1 MDELKQQLMDKL
13 GLDEGISQQAIDMV
27 LGFVKD
33 KLPANVQG
41 LVDSVASGEMPDTD
55 DLLNKAKGL
64 FGG

>member
-33 KLPANVQG
+33 KLPENVQG
-41 LVDSVASGEMPDTD
+41 LVDSVTSGEMPDTGG
-55 DLLNKAKGL
+55 LLDKAKGL

>member
-13 GLDEGISQQAIDMV
+13 GLDEGVSQQAIDMV

-41 LVDSVASGEMPDTD
+41 LVDSVASGEMPDTG
-55 DLLNKAKGL
+55 DLLDKAKGL